1 MYHIYKIT
9 NRLNGKIYVG
19 QTRQPIEKR
28 FLQHSKADS
37 PLGQAIRDCGIE
49 NFTIEVIEECTTP
62 DTAQQQEMFWVKAL
76 NCRVPNGYNRSAGGE
91 GTFSSKPKPTTPPKK
106 INIAGGTI
114 AESLKRF
121 RAELQLSQKE
131 VAETLSILPQAYSR
145 YETGKYIPRADDIAK
160 LATAYNV
167 TTDYL
172 LGLSDSPRPKSQ
184 EVRDKEFFECVQ
196 NHTLAVLEALRKA
209 GGVEVDKATAAVSV
223 EQD

>member
-9 NRLNGKIYVG
+9 NCLNGKIYVG

-28 FLQHSKADS
+28 FLQHRNADS

-62 DTAQQQEMFWVKAL
+62 DTARQQEMFWVKAL
-76 NCRVPNGYNRSAGGE
+76 NCRVPNGYNQSDGGE

-121 RAELQLSQKE
+121 RAEFHLSQKD
-131 VAETLSILPQAYSR
+131 VAEKMGKQQAGYYR
-145 YETGKYIPRADDIAK
+145 YESGEYIPRADDVVK

-172 LGLSDSPRPKSQ
+172 LGLSDEPRPKSQ
-184 EVRDKEFFECVQ
+184 DVRDKEFFECVQ
-196 NHTLAVLEALRKA
+196 NHTLAVLDALKKA
-209 GGVEVDKATAAVSV
+209 GGD
-223 EQD
+223 